1 MYIENHTANV
11 DNVTQI
17 FVLIMAFMGIMAVI
31 NLVVIFHLG
40 KVAFKT
46 LDD

>member
-1 MYIENHTANV
+1 MCIDNHTANV
-11 DNVTQI
+11 DNVTQF
-17 FVLIMAFMGIMAVI
+17 FVLIMAVI
-31 NLVVIFHLG
+31 NNVVIFLLE